1 MNYRILIVED
11 DKDIQEINKYM
22 LDERGYN
29 VSLAM
34 SLVEARQGITQFA
47 PDLIVLDIML
57 PDGNGLDFMEELRK
71 QNNSIPILLL
81 TALSTSKDKVEGLR
95 RGSNDYLAKP
105 YDYDEFVTRIEV
117 MLRSKQQEDER
128 VRLAVKAAVHEREIL
143 TFGTLTLSNT
153 ARTAHVNGKLL
164 NLTQMQVGLLILLV
178 RYKNETL
185 TYAHI
190 YETIWGQP
198 LADNSQA
205 LRSTITKIRNEM
217 AGCGYSISSE
227 RGIGY
232 RFEQGEYR

>member
-1 MNYRILIVED
+1 MYEILLVED
-11 DKDIQEINKYM
+11 EKEIQEINKYM

-34 SLVEARQGITQFA
+34 NLAEARKGIADFA

-57 PDGNGLDFMEELRK
+57 LDGSGLEFMEELRL
-71 QNNSIPILLL
+71 QGNSIPILLL
-81 TALSTSKDKVEGLR
+81 TALSTPKDKVEGLR
-95 RGSNDYLAKP
+95 RGGNDYLAKP
-105 YDYDEFVTRIEV
+105 YDYDEFVMRIEV
-117 MLRSKQQEDER
+117 ILRSKQQEDER
-128 VRLAVKAAVHEREIL
+128 VRLAVKAAEHDRETL
-143 TFGTLTLSNT
+143 TFGNLTLNNT
-153 ARTAHVNGKLL
+153 ARNAYVNGKLL
-164 NLTQMQVGLLILLV
+164 NLTQMQVGLLILLA
-178 RYKNETL
+178 RHKDETL

-198 LADNSQA
+198 LAGNSQA
-205 LRSTITKIRNEM
+205 LRSTITKIRSEI

>member
-1 MNYRILIVED
+1 MNKILLVED

-22 LDERGYN
+22 LSERGYN

-34 SLVEARQGITQFA
+34 NLAEARKGIADFA

-57 PDGNGLDFMEELRK
+57 PDGSGLEFMEELRL
-71 QNNSIPILLL
+71 QGNSIPILLL
-81 TALSTSKDKVEGLR
+81 TALGTPKDKVEGLR
-95 RGSNDYLAKP
+95 RGGNDYLAKP
-105 YDYDEFVTRIEV
+105 YDYDEFVMRIEV
-117 MLRSKQQEDER
+117 ILRSKQQEDER
-128 VRLAVKAAVHEREIL
+128 VRLAVKAAHTAQEIL
-143 TFGTLTLSNT
+143 AFGELTLNT
-153 ARTAHVNGKLL
+153 IARNAHINGKLL
-164 NLTQMQVGLLILLV
+164 NLTQMQVGLLILLA
-178 RYKNETL
+178 RHKNETL

-198 LADNSQA
+198 LASNSQA
-205 LRSTITKIRNEM
+205 LRSTITKIRNEI